1 MDIKFTF
8 AYISEPNV
16 LESTLALAVNTFK
29 LVHSNDD
36 IAESGTVVE
45 NKNGTFTAKVVISV
59 TRAVELEL
67 LVVEVIVGT
76 GQSSRSFE
84 DLNSTVSSGN
94 VEGLAEGGGG
104 ESQRSESLGE
114 MHFRMGCKSRS
125 REV

>member
-1 MDIKFTF
+1 MERLWDVNIKLTF
-8 AYISEPNV
+8 AYIPEPNV
-16 LESTLALAVNTFK
+16 LKSTFALAVNTFK

-45 NKNGTFTAKVVISV
+45 NENGTFTTKIVISV
-59 TRAVELEL
+59 TRAVKLKL

-84 DLNSTVSSGN
+84 DLNSTVSGGN

-104 ESQRSESLGE
+104 ESQRSESLSE
-114 MHFRMGCKSRS
+114 MHFRMG
-125 REV
+125 

>member
-36 IAESGTVVE
+36 IAESSTVVE
-45 NKNGTFTAKVVISV
+45 NENGTLTAKVVISV
-59 TRAVELEL
+59 TRAVKLEL
-67 LVVEVIVGT
+67 LIFEVIVGT

-84 DLNSTVSSGN
+84 DLNSTVSGGD

-104 ESQRSESLGE
+104 ESQRSESLSE
-114 MHFRMGCKSRS
+114 MHFRMG
-125 REV
+125 

>member
-1 MDIKFTF
+1 
-8 AYISEPNV
+8 
-16 LESTLALAVNTFK
+16 VNTFK

-45 NKNGTFTAKVVISV
+45 NENGTVTAKVFISI
-59 TRAVELEL
+59 TRAVKLEL

-84 DLNSTVSSGN
+84 DFNGTVSGGN

-104 ESQRSESLGE
+104 ESQRSESLSE
-114 MHFRMGCKSRS
+114 MHFKM
-125 REV
+125 V